1 MTESS
6 VEHDTFVL
14 ERTYPATPTR
24 VFAAWS
30 DPAAKGVWFT
40 GSDDFTTSDY
50 ELDFRV
56 GGREFTRGSDP
67 SSGDVYTY
75 EARIEDIV
83 EDARIVYSYYMLR
96 NDLRISVSV
105 TTVELRA
112 DGAGTRLVLTEHGA
126 YLDGQDK
133 PEFRKEGV
141 GEQLNALGAMLTG
154 SKEAS
159 K

>member
-1 MTESS
+1 MTETS

-30 DPAAKGVWFT
+30 DPAAKAVWFT
-40 GSDDFTTSDY
+40 GSDDFTASEY

-56 GGREFTRGSDP
+56 GGREFTRGAAPD
-67 SSGDVYTY
+67 GDVYTY
-75 EARIEDIV
+75 EARFEDIV

-96 NDLRISVSV
+96 GDVRISVSV
-105 TTVELRA
+105 TTVELRP
-112 DGAGTRLVLTEHGA
+112 DGDGTRLVLTEHGA

-141 GEQLNALGAMLTG
+141 GEQLNALGELLKAG
-154 SKEAS
+154 SK
-159 K
+159 